1 MRKPFLINDFA
12 TASFLIS
19 LYIRNIFF
27 PFLSVL
33 KMDPGVQDAPVQ
45 VAGQGLLRDGAG
57 GARHR
62 SVRRLHHRR
71 PDTPGTTTEAAG

>member
-1 MRKPFLINDFA
+1 MTLLLLPSELP
-12 TASFLIS
+12 
-19 LYIRNIFF
+19 YIWEIFILF
-27 PFLSVL
+27 FIRV
-33 KMDPGVQDAPVQ
+33 KMDPRVQGTPVQ

-71 PDTPGTTTEAAG
+71 PDTPGTTTEAAGTRVTV

>member
-1 MRKPFLINDFA
+1 
-12 TASFLIS
+12 
-19 LYIRNIFF
+19 
-27 PFLSVL
+27 
-33 KMDPGVQDAPVQ
+33 MDSGVQGAPVQ

-71 PDTPGTTTEAAG
+71 ADTPGTTTEAAGYSHGLDRRLASSLIVGED